1 MLFFL
6 IPVVL
11 VALYSVGVLTLIS
24 YDKYLSLD
32 LWRYF
37 LGNSTYLGSPLGRGL
52 FWKSMQMSLGVSITC
67 VLLAY
72 PVAYMLA
79 LVAGRRKYTLLLVII
94 TPFLTSYLLRVLAWR
109 VLLNPRGVIQE
120 VLRGAGDP
128 AAGVDRS
135 PGSTTPRSPSTSC
148 WRTSWVPFVA
158 LPIFVSLESLDL
170 AMLEASS
177 DLGAS
182 RWTTFRRVTLPM
194 SMPGVIA
201 AFVFVF
207 IPTIG
212 EYVTPQIVGGPG
224 GYLFGNV
231 IQSSFAIELR
241 LAARLGDVDLPAGRG
256 RAPARDLRPVPQR
269 AGGGRVNPAIS
280 TGGRRTLWVLFWFLV
295 VFLYAPIVILIIFSF
310 NDTRSCRSP
319 GSGSRRSGT
328 TSSSRNR
335 RSSTPCARACS
346 SPP

>member
-1 MLFFL
+1 MATVQAAGTKETPRRRRRRGTARVNLGLISVPMLWLVLFFL

-11 VALYSVGVLTLIS
+11 VALYSVGAGITLIK
-24 YDKYLSLD
+24 YDRFMSLE

-37 LGNSTYLGSPLGRGL
+37 LHSDTYLGSPLGRGL
-52 FWKSMQMSLGVSITC
+52 FWKSMKMSFGVSITC

-120 VLRGAGDP
+120 SLRGLGLLHADGQI
-128 AAGVDRS
+128 S
-135 PGSTTPRSPSTSC
+135 WLYNSTFAVYLVLAYA
-148 WRTSWVPFVA
+148 WVPFVA

-170 AMLEASS
+170 QMLEASS

-182 RWTTFRRVTLPM
+182 RWTTFWKVTLPM

-231 IQSSFAIELR
+231 IQSSFA
-241 LAARLGDVDLPAGRG
+241 ASFDWQLGSAM
-256 RAPARDLRPVPQR
+256 
-269 AGGGRVNPAIS
+269 S
-280 TGGRRTLWVLFWFLV
+280 
-295 VFLYAPIVILIIFSF
+295 VFLLVTVAILLTIFGRYL
-310 NDTRSCRSP
+310 NVRTV
-319 GSGSRRSGT
+319 
-328 TSSSRNR
+328 
-335 RSSTPCARACS
+335 AE
-346 SPP
+346 

>member
-1 MLFFL
+1 MSIAQPGEVRATATPKRRRRGTAKVNLGLISVPMLWLILFFL
-6 IPVVL
+6 VPVVL
-11 VALYSVGVLTLIS
+11 VALYSVGVLTLLN
-24 YDKYLSLD
+24 YDKYLSLEQ
-32 LWRYF
+32 WRYF
-37 LGNSTYLGSPLGRGL
+37 LKSSTYLGSPIGRGL
-52 FWKSMQMSLGVSITC
+52 FWKSLKMSFGVSITC
-67 VLLAY
+67 VILAY

-120 VLRGAGDP
+120 MLRGIGLLHAD
-128 AAGVDRS
+128 AQIAWLYN
-135 PGSTTPRSPSTSC
+135 STFAVYLVLAYA
-148 WRTSWVPFVA
+148 WVPFVA

-170 AMLEASS
+170 QMLEASS

-182 RWTTFRRVTLPM
+182 RWTTFWKVTLPM

-231 IQSSFAIELR
+231 IQSSFSASFDWQ
-241 LAARLGDVDLPAGRG
+241 LGSAM
-256 RAPARDLRPVPQR
+256 
-269 AGGGRVNPAIS
+269 S
-280 TGGRRTLWVLFWFLV
+280 
-295 VFLYAPIVILIIFSF
+295 VFLLATVAILLAIFGRYL
-310 NDTRSCRSP
+310 NVRSV
-319 GSGSRRSGT
+319 
-328 TSSSRNR
+328 
-335 RSSTPCARACS
+335 AE
-346 SPP
+346 

>member
-1 MLFFL
+1 MSIVQPSEIAATPTRRRRRGTAKVNLGLISVPLLWLVLFFL

-11 VALYSVGVLTLIS
+11 VALYSVGVLTLIP
-24 YDKYLSLD
+24 YDKYLSLE

-37 LGNSTYLGSPLGRGL
+37 WHNSTYLGSPLGRGL
-52 FWKSMQMSLGVSITC
+52 FWKSMKMSLGVSVTC
-67 VLLAY
+67 VILAY

-109 VLLNPRGVIQE
+109 VLLNPAGVIQE
-120 VLRGAGDP
+120 TFRGLGVLGAD
-128 AAGVDRS
+128 ANVS
-135 PGSTTPRSPSTSC
+135 WLYNSTFAVYLVLAYA
-148 WRTSWVPFVA
+148 WVPFVA

-170 AMLEASS
+170 QMLEASS

-182 RWTTFRRVTLPM
+182 RWTTFRKVTLPM

-212 EYVTPQIVGGPG
+212 EYVTPQIVGGKG

-231 IQSSFAIELR
+231 IQSSFSASFDWQ
-241 LAARLGDVDLPAGRG
+241 LGSAM
-256 RAPARDLRPVPQR
+256 
-269 AGGGRVNPAIS
+269 S
-280 TGGRRTLWVLFWFLV
+280 
-295 VFLYAPIVILIIFSF
+295 VFLLVTVAILLAIFGRYL
-310 NDTRSCRSP
+310 NVRTV
-319 GSGSRRSGT
+319 
-328 TSSSRNR
+328 
-335 RSSTPCARACS
+335 AE
-346 SPP
+346 

>member
-1 MLFFL
+1 MSIVQPSEIAAAPKRRRRRGSAKVSLGLISVPLLWLILFFL

-11 VALYSVGVLTLIS
+11 VGLYSVGVLTLIP
-24 YDKYLSLD
+24 YDKYLSLEQ
-32 LWRYF
+32 WRYF
-37 LGNSTYLGSPLGRGL
+37 LKSSTYLGSPLGRGL
-52 FWKSMQMSLGVSITC
+52 FWKSMKMSFGVSITC
-67 VLLAY
+67 VVLAY

-120 VLRGAGDP
+120 VLRGFGLLNADGQI
-128 AAGVDRS
+128 S
-135 PGSTTPRSPSTSC
+135 WLYNSTFAVYLVLAYA
-148 WRTSWVPFVA
+148 WVPFVA

-170 AMLEASS
+170 QMLEASS

-182 RWTTFRRVTLPM
+182 RMTTFRKVTLPM

-212 EYVTPQIVGGPG
+212 EYVTPQIVGGKG

-231 IQSSFAIELR
+231 IQSSVAASFDWQLGSAMSIFLLATVAIL
-241 LAARLGDVDLPAGRG
+241 LAIFGRY
-256 RAPARDLRPVPQR
+256 LNV
-269 AGGGRVNPAIS
+269 
-280 TGGRRTLWVLFWFLV
+280 RTV
-295 VFLYAPIVILIIFSF
+295 AE
-310 NDTRSCRSP
+310 
-319 GSGSRRSGT
+319 
-328 TSSSRNR
+328 
-335 RSSTPCARACS
+335 
-346 SPP
+346 

>member
-1 MLFFL
+1 MATVQAAETKETPRRRRRRGTARVNLGLISVPMLWLVLFFL

-11 VALYSVGVLTLIS
+11 VALYSVGAGITLIK
-24 YDKYLSLD
+24 YDRFMSLE

-37 LGNSTYLGSPLGRGL
+37 LHSDTYLGSPLGRGL
-52 FWKSMQMSLGVSITC
+52 FWKSMKMSFGVSITC

-120 VLRGAGDP
+120 SLRGLGLLHAEGQI
-128 AAGVDRS
+128 S
-135 PGSTTPRSPSTSC
+135 WLYNSTFAVYLVLAYA
-148 WRTSWVPFVA
+148 WVPFVA

-170 AMLEASS
+170 QMLEASS

-182 RWTTFRRVTLPM
+182 RWTTFWKVTLPM

-231 IQSSFAIELR
+231 IQSSFA
-241 LAARLGDVDLPAGRG
+241 ASFDWQLGSAM
-256 RAPARDLRPVPQR
+256 
-269 AGGGRVNPAIS
+269 S
-280 TGGRRTLWVLFWFLV
+280 
-295 VFLYAPIVILIIFSF
+295 VFLLVTVAILLTIFGRYL
-310 NDTRSCRSP
+310 NVRTV
-319 GSGSRRSGT
+319 
-328 TSSSRNR
+328 
-335 RSSTPCARACS
+335 AE
-346 SPP
+346 